1 MSKLKTNTSTL
12 IDSRNYGVRTIRR
25 RTIRRGQ
32 FGATIRRGQF
42 GANDN
47 INFLK
52 KSSFHSALSFRQSSF
67 HFSNNFYQSSFHFS
81 NILFINPVLFQQY
94 SSRQSRF
101 HFSSIFHQSRF
112 NFSNLL
118 LINPASISVI
128 FFINRASISAKFF
141 HQFIT
146 VTHNVL
152 YQMGLLIEYTKLYT
166 VIHYNQLIQDK

>member
-42 GANDN
+42 GANYN
-47 INFLK
+47 INFIK

-81 NILFINPVLFQQY
+81 NILFINPLLFQQY

-101 HFSSIFHQSRF
+101 HFSSIFHQSH
-112 NFSNLL
+112 
-118 LINPASISVI
+118 PAFISAI
-128 FFINRASISAKFF
+128 FFSSIPLPYQSYF
-141 HQFIT
+141 
-146 VTHNVL
+146 VL
-152 YQMGLLIEYTKLYT
+152 IALPFQQIG
-166 VIHYNQLIQDK
+166 